1 MRETIKKM
9 DNLNFQIMLDRIC
22 SKISDKKFCFSFARH
37 KSGGP
42 QRKM

>member
-1 MRETIKKM
+1 M
-9 DNLNFQIMLDRIC
+9 DNLNFQIMLDSRIC